1 MTTLKPCSAI
11 IVYENFSLQQESST
25 LAGYLQLMG
34 DLIKSLDD
42 VRLLI
47 KHGVF
52 INCVG
57 PEMAVLDL
65 WRGLNKGL
73 WYGNVPKSTIEVAEN
88 LNKHCK
94 SRKNVIIT
102 EFSQLFCSRPW
113 YVVSAIAVTLVTLA
127 TLIQTYTSVI
137 GSNKMRPHFPP
148 G

>member
-1 MTTLKPCSAI
+1 
-11 IVYENFSLQQESST
+11 
-25 LAGYLQLMG
+25 MG

-47 KHGVF
+47 THGVF
-52 INCVG
+52 IYNG
-57 PEMAVLDL
+57 PEMALLDM
-65 WRGLNKGL
+65 WRSLNKEC
-73 WYGNVPKSTIEVAEN
+73 WVGNVSKSTIEVAKN

-102 EFSQLFCSRPW
+102 EFSHLFCSRPW

-127 TLIQTYTSVI
+127 TLIQTYTAVI

>member
-1 MTTLKPCSAI
+1 
-11 IVYENFSLQQESST
+11 
-25 LAGYLQLMG
+25 MG